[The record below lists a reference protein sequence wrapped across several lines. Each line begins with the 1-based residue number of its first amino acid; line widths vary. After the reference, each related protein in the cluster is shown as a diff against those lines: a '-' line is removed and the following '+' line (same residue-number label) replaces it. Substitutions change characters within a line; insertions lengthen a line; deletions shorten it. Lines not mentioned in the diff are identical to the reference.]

1 MSEYRVHQA
10 ITMYRL
16 VGLGYKQINSYSD
29 GVVLVEN
36 AYGVRT
42 FVRPDGTVTVP
53 HTAVTIDAK
62 SDIVNAGIRVT
73 VNGE

>member
-1 MSEYRVHQA
+1 
-10 ITMYRL
+10 
-16 VGLGYKQINSYSD
+16 
-29 GVVLVEN
+29 
-36 AYGVRT
+36 
-42 FVRPDGTVTVP
+42 VRPDGTVTVP